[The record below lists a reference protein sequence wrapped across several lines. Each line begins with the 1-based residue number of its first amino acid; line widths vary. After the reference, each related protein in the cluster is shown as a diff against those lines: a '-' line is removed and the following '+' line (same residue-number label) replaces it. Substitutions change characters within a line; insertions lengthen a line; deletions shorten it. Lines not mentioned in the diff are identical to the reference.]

1 MTIEAC
7 VTAPSPE
14 PRAQPGAGAVR
25 GRGRNRLAVG
35 PSPGAAAGGAH
46 ACGRGR
52 WRDDRPLSRPLPPL
66 GAAVQGDVG
75 LAMGKLYGNDF
86 SQTTISRF
94 EALNL
99 SFKNMCKLK
108 PLLEKWLNDAGEWI
122 RQKCPLCPRDSYRGG
137 GRGALH
143 KLGFPPPVALSVLQS
158 PGAPSPG
165 RIPRSRAACM
175 AGPIHLASGHDP
187 HRHHWLLASG
197 CFSNPSHGPG
207 QLKEEDEEAGVFTW
221 S

>member
-1 MTIEAC
+1 MDAVTIEAC

-14 PRAQPGAGAVR
+14 PRAQPGAVR

-137 GRGALH
+137 GRCVSWGFHLPSRYRCYRALGRPARGESRGAGLR
-143 KLGFPPPVALSVLQS
+143 AWQ
-158 PGAPSPG
+158 G
-165 RIPRSRAACM
+165 RFI
-175 AGPIHLASGHDP
+175 
-187 HRHHWLLASG
+187 
-197 CFSNPSHGPG
+197 
-207 QLKEEDEEAGVFTW
+207 
-221 S
+221 